1 MVFIC
6 GQRKPEASAL
16 RDFFFPNGYVNYLTS
31 VIGKLSQTN
40 LPLSLCF
47 SCRGV
52 KIHFL
57 RLCSEKLR
65 RQSPPLADLWD
76 GTSASFTS
84 LLIPTWTPFGSYT
97 RMSGARMLQDLL
109 CGTEHLLTQPREQ
122 SSEEKGSTTVPKC
135 SAPTRKLWLPW
146 KIPVSLE
153 AAEHESEQWEVKW
166 SFIFKQQCL
175 LMYLVPDK

>member
-6 GQRKPEASAL
+6 GQRKPKANAP
-16 RDFFFPNGYVNYLTS
+16 RDFFFFSNGYVNYLTS

-47 SCRGV
+47 GCREV

-57 RLCSEKLR
+57 RFWNEKLR
-65 RQSPPLADLWD
+65 RQSPPLMELWD
-76 GTSASFTS
+76 STSALFRS

-97 RMSGARMLQDLL
+97 GMPGTRMLQVLL
-109 CGTEHLLTQPREQ
+109 CGTEHLLGQHRVLRRKGAQLLPNALLQPE
-122 SSEEKGSTTVPKC
+122 SSCSHEKSPHPRRQQGK
-135 SAPTRKLWLPW
+135 K
-146 KIPVSLE
+146 
-153 AAEHESEQWEVKW
+153 SEQWEVKW
-166 SFIFKQQCL
+166 GFIFKQQCL

>member
-6 GQRKPEASAL
+6 GQRKPEASAP
-16 RDFFFPNGYVNYLTS
+16 RDFFFSNGYVNYLTS

-40 LPLSLCF
+40 LPLSLSF

-65 RQSPPLADLWD
+65 RQSPPLTELWD
-76 GTSASFTS
+76 GTSALFRS
-84 LLIPTWTPFGSYT
+84 LLIPTWTTFGSYT
-97 RMSGARMLQDLL
+97 RMSGARMLQDLF

-122 SSEEKGSTTVPKC
+122 SSEEKGSTTVPKMLC
-135 SAPTRKLWLPW
+135 SSQKALAPMKNPRVPGG
-146 KIPVSLE
+146 SR
-153 AAEHESEQWEVKW
+153 AQKW
-166 SFIFKQQCL
+166 TVGGKMKFYF
-175 LMYLVPDK
+175 